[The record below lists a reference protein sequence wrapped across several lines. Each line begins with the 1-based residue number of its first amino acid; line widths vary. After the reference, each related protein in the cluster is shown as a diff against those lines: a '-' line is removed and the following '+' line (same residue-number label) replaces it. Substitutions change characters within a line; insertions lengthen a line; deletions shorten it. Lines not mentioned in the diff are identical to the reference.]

1 MAEENSEHAITDLES
16 LVEAIEGA
24 NDKFD
29 GQVWWRG
36 LDKWE
41 WDLVPSVHREDRGP
55 NFEQAS
61 ANRFVRRAPS
71 RYSDYPPPGDLAAW
85 LFLMQ
90 HHRMPTRL
98 LDWTESPLI
107 ATFFAMDEDKY
118 LEEDGALVALSPM
131 TLNLS
136 QAQMGGLFLGRS
148 DMPSIQ
154 KAFFSEVDDEEE
166 ILAILPTE
174 VNIRLMTQL
183 SVFTIH
189 GRRMPI
195 GDIDGASEFLLKYQI
210 NHDSKTNLRADLKK
224 LGIRESNLFPDL
236 EHLAKEIEGIR
247 FKEITDERELIYPDY
262 SISFTSGPVGWKKPR
277 PPTEP
282 ST

>member
-1 MAEENSEHAITDLES
+1 MEEEHSEQLITDLRS
-16 LVEAIEGA
+16 LVEAVDA
-24 NDKFD
+24 ASDKFD

-36 LDKWE
+36 LDMWG
-41 WDLVPSVHREDRGP
+41 WDLVPAVHRTDRGP
-55 NFEQAS
+55 NYEQAA

-71 RYSDYPPPGDLAAW
+71 RYGNCPPPGDLAAW

-107 ATFFAMDEDKY
+107 ATFFAMDEEKY

-195 GDIDGASEFLLKYQI
+195 EDIDAADEFLLKYRI
-210 NHDSKTNLRADLKK
+210 DHDSKISLRADLKR
-224 LGIRESNLFPDL
+224 LGIRGSSLFPDL
-236 EHLAKEIEGIR
+236 EHLAKEIEGVR

-262 SISFTSGPVGWKKPR
+262 SISVSSLPVGWKKPR